1 MPALP
6 LQTIITRLD
15 AYRPAAL
22 TETPEREAA
31 VAVIIEQD
39 GDRFRFFLTQRAR
52 GLRRHAGQWAL
63 PGGRLDAGE
72 TPLEA
77 ALRETHEEIG
87 LALTPA
93 DRIGAL
99 DPYLT
104 HTGFAIHPFVFW
116 AGTRPF
122 LTPDPV
128 EVRRIHRFC
137 LNHLARPA
145 GFEAPEGVQRLKLGR
160 YQIHAPT
167 AAIVGQFRAI
177 ALLDRPFDHTHG
189 SEPDWA
195 K

>member
-1 MPALP
+1 MRARLAAHTPAP
-6 LQTIITRLD
+6 LHK
-15 AYRPAAL
+15 
-22 TETPEREAA
+22 TPEREAA
-31 VAVIIEQD
+31 VAIIIEQD
-39 GDRFRFFLTQRAR
+39 GAQLRFFLTQRAR

-87 LALTPA
+87 LILSP
-93 DRIGAL
+93 DSKIGAL

-116 AGTRPF
+116 AGTRPH

-128 EVRRIHRFC
+128 EVRTIHRFC
-137 LNHLARPA
+137 LAHLARPD
-145 GFEAPEGVQRLKLGR
+145 GFEAPEGVQRLRLGR

-177 ALLDRPFDHTHG
+177 ALLDQPFDHAHMT
-189 SEPDWA
+189 EPDWA
-195 K
+195 T

>member
-1 MPALP
+1 MPTIDTIRGRLADYAALP
-6 LQTIITRLD
+6 LTQ
-15 AYRPAAL
+15 
-22 TETPEREAA
+22 TPEREAA
-31 VAVIIEQD
+31 VAIILEQD
-39 GDRFRFFLTQRAR
+39 GAHLRFFLTQRAR

-77 ALRETHEEIG
+77 ALRETEEEIG
-87 LALTPA
+87 LTLTP
-93 DRIGAL
+93 DSQIGAL

-116 AGTRPF
+116 AGTRPH

-128 EVRRIHRFC
+128 EVRKIHRFC
-137 LNHLARPA
+137 LAHLARPK
-145 GFEAPEGVQRLKLGR
+145 GFETPQGVQRLRLGR

-177 ALLDRPFDHTHG
+177 ALLDEPFDHTHK

-195 K
+195 T